1 MELIEA
7 IGLNGTTMSTVGNV
21 NNIIDQIAEH
31 AWKFERDIAEQLIN
45 EQPEWMHEHL
55 WAVYKSEVG
64 RKER

>member
-1 MELIEA
+1 
-7 IGLNGTTMSTVGNV
+7 MSTVGNV